1 MKSNTI
7 TLIVLTLLAAAA
19 AYWFFFSG
27 SGNEPPLFAAA
38 STENVAQARF
48 QALASELQP
57 LTFDTTIFTEARFL
71 ALVDITTPVTP
82 EAMGRLDPFAP
93 VPGVSAK

>member
-27 SGNEPPLFAAA
+27 SGNEPPLTVAI
-38 STENVAQARF
+38 STESEAQARF

-57 LTFDTTIFTEARFL
+57 LTFDTGIFSEARFL

-82 EAMGRLDPFAP
+82 ETAGRLDPFAP